1 MPTILLAE
9 DDTMSRDIIK
19 TRLARRGFEVDAVT
33 NGAEALKAAES
44 QSYDLIILD
53 LSMPEMDGFETV
65 RALKSSSATRHTP
78 TLALSAH
85 SMDRD
90 RQKALDAGFD
100 DFDAKPV
107 DIKRLLKKID
117 TLLGTSESD

>member
-1 MPTILLAE
+1 
-9 DDTMSRDIIK
+9 MSRDIIK
-19 TRLARRGFEVDAVT
+19 TRLTRRGFEVNAVT
-33 NGAEALKAAES
+33 NGAEALEAVES
-44 QSYDLIILD
+44 LSYNLIILD

-65 RALKSSSATRHTP
+65 RALKNSPATRHTP

-117 TLLGTSESD
+117 TLLGTSESG